1 MNPDSNRMEKG
12 QNLIIFAVV
21 MVVLVALT
29 ALVID
34 GGFAYT
40 KRREAQNAADAGAL
54 AGANALCAGNTD
66 QAVPQALDY
75 SINRNGA
82 TSATASLGTKSITVT
97 TTIPQQTFLAGIFG
111 SDEVTTH
118 ATASAGCYVPCEGVG
133 VLPVAWAC
141 QPPAGGVIT
150 DKCAIEYGPD
160 DLYVIMDSK
169 KSGEDFFCQEP
180 PNSGLP
186 AGTLD
191 CDIDNDGVNEL
202 ETGGN
207 RSWLDLTGKA
217 GAGDL
222 KDWVLNGYPGTL
234 REHTWFGGQAGVA
247 DTIFQAVNSRVGTV
261 VFLPVFDSYCKGKPN
276 SACPSYVHPQDKIV
290 VSGGTSQT
298 YFHVITFSAFHI
310 TCVSAPPG
318 HDKCPGKD
326 AIWAANPDIL
336 KKSDYNKIKTIE
348 GYFVKDY
355 FGSGKCEGP
364 SAGVYTIYLNH

>member
-1 MNPDSNRMEKG
+1 MNLNPRKQEKG
-12 QNLIIFAVV
+12 QTLIIFAVV

-54 AGANALCAGNTD
+54 AGANALCAGNED
-66 QAVPQALDY
+66 EAIPQALDY
-75 SINRNGA
+75 AINRNGA
-82 TSATASLGTKSITVT
+82 ADATANLGTKSITVT
-97 TTIPQQTFLAGIFG
+97 TTIPQETFLAGIFG
-111 SDEVTTH
+111 YDEVTTH
-118 ATASAGCYVPCEGVG
+118 ASASAGCYVPCEGIG

-150 DKCAIEYGPD
+150 DTCSVQFGSD
-160 DLYVIMDSK
+160 NLYIIMDSK
-169 KSGEDFFCQEP
+169 KSGDDFFCQEP

-191 CDIDNDGVNEL
+191 CDIDNDGVNDL

-207 RSWLDLTGKA
+207 RSWLDLTGSA

-222 KDWVLNGYPGTL
+222 KDWVRNGFPGKL
-234 REHTWFGGQAGVA
+234 VEHTWFGGQAGVA
-247 DTIFQAVNSRVGTV
+247 DSIFQAVFDRVGTV
-261 VFLPVFDSYCKGKPN
+261 VILPVFDSYCKGNPN
-276 SACPSYVHPQDKIV
+276 SACPSDVHPQDQIV

-318 HDKCPGKD
+318 SNKCPGKD
-326 AIWAANPDIL
+326 AVWAANPTEL

-355 FGSGKCEGP
+355 FGSGKCDGP
-364 SAGVYTIYLNH
+364 SAGIYTIYLNH